1 MLSCEATGKNIEQ
14 AINNALFELKAVRED
29 VDIKILD
36 EGGFFRKAKV
46 LVSISEDAISKYQKK
61 EELKQE
67 EAKIEAK
74 VEEPKPEPE
83 KTFSRHED
91 EEEPVDHIVSTK
103 PETTKVPDIE
113 KAKTFVNGLL
123 RVSGYASADVTSQE
137 NANEIMLNLVGAS
150 EIIGFRGEGLNAI
163 QYLAN
168 VYVGKNNRHAKK
180 VRVDCD
186 NYRAKREDTLIALA
200 NRMARKVAK
209 TNHAVRLEPMTAN
222 ERRIIHSALA
232 EDRFVETF
240 STGEEP
246 YRYLTITPKKAKTE
260 KSDN

>member
-1 MLSCEATGKNIEQ
+1 MLSCEGVGKNIEQ
-14 AINNALFELKAVRED
+14 AINNALFELKATRED

-46 LVSISEDAISKYQKK
+46 LVSISEDAIEKYQKVK
-61 EELKQE
+61 EL
-67 EAKIEAK
+67 K
-74 VEEPKPEPE
+74 VEEEIQEQEEVAQKEVQEQEVLEETQEVEVNEEVKQE
-83 KTFSRHED
+83 KT
-91 EEEPVDHIVSTK
+91 
-103 PETTKVPDIE
+103 PDIE
-113 KAKTFVNGLL
+113 KAKNFVEELL
-123 RVSGYASADVTSQE
+123 KVANINADIISEE
-137 NANEIMLNLVGAS
+137 NSNEVFLNLVGAS

-168 VYVGKNNRHAKK
+168 VYVGKNNRHSKK
-180 VRVDCD
+180 IRVDCD

-209 TNHAVRLEPMTAN
+209 MNHPVKLEPMTAY

-246 YRYLTITPKKAKTE
+246 YRYLTISPKKK
-260 KSDN
+260 